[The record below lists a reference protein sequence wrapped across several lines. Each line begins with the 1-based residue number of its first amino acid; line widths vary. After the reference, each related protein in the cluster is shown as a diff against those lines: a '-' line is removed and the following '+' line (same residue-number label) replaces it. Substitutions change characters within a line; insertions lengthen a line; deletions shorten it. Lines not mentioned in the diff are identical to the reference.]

1 MELRISLTFNWL
13 FIFSISN
20 NTNFQNRST
29 KRNATKFIKK
39 SLSHYNGIVLGIITA
54 SRLTERL

>member
-1 MELRISLTFNWL
+1 WSV
-13 FIFSISN
+13 
-20 NTNFQNRST
+20 

-39 SLSHYNGIVLGIITA
+39 SLSHYNGIALGIITA